1 MMDQRR
7 RTLLKSTSVAGTLG
21 LAFAG
26 GILKPSELLAA
37 DWNKAAF
44 GASNVGDTLKTLGAA
59 SPTESK
65 DIAIKA
71 PEIAENGA
79 VVPVEVTATLS
90 NTQSIAII
98 VEKNPVPLAA
108 EFNLAN
114 GAEPFVATRVKM
126 AETSRIIALVKAG
139 DKHYTAAKEVKV
151 TIGGCGG

>member
-1 MMDQRR
+1 MDAER
-7 RTLLKSTSVAGTLG
+7 RTLLKGTGAAGSLG
-21 LAFAG
+21 LALAA
-26 GILKPSELLAA
+26 GILRPSELLAA

-44 GASNVGDTLKTLGAA
+44 SASSVVDTLKTLGAS

-71 PEIAENGA
+71 PDIAENGA
-79 VVPVEVTATLS
+79 VVPVEVTTSLP

-108 EFNLAN
+108 EFDLASD
-114 GAEPFVATRVKM
+114 AEPFVATRIKM
-126 AETSRIIALVKAG
+126 AETSRVIALVKAG
-139 DKHYTAAKEVKV
+139 DKHYTAVREVKV

>member
-1 MMDQRR
+1 MDAER
-7 RTLLKSTSVAGTLG
+7 RTLLKGTGAAGSLG
-21 LAFAG
+21 LALAA
-26 GILKPSELLAA
+26 GILRPSELLAA

-44 GASNVGDTLKTLGAA
+44 SASSVVDTLKTLGAS

-79 VVPVEVTATLS
+79 VVPVEVTTNLP

-108 EFNLAN
+108 EFDLASDT
-114 GAEPFVATRVKM
+114 EPFVATRIKM
-126 AETSRIIALVKAG
+126 AETSRVIALVKAG
-139 DKHYTAAKEVKV
+139 DKHYTAVREVKV